1 MSTKPITENQIIK
14 VASFELRRAQD
25 NQSFAMVVETK
36 TGQKIEIQFPSQV
49 LGPIATSLIALYD
62 TIEELEGRK
71 PRKPS
76 VTTDKMK
83 H

>member
-1 MSTKPITENQIIK
+1 MSTKPLTANQIIK

-25 NQSFAMVVETK
+25 NQSFAMVVGTRA
-36 TGQKIEIQFPSQV
+36 GQKTEIQFPSRA
-49 LGPIATSLIALYD
+49 LGSTTTSLIALYD